1 MVGASHRFLPN
12 NLLARALVVPALV
25 FIATITNRN
34 YMTDFWHHLARGRA
48 MVEYGGVLPQ
58 EIFTYT
64 IAGQAVRDPNW
75 LTQLAFYGLY
85 RVGGLPLVVTVN
97 SLLLAAVLGLI
108 VWLCQRNLRSALL
121 SAGFGLAAAAGL
133 WQLLIVRPQTV
144 SLTLFAG
151 LYALLLAA
159 ERRPRWLLAAPP
171 LCALWVNAH
180 GAFPIGLV
188 LIGCFTLAAACD
200 AWRLRREPGTPATR
214 RFVQLAATLLACV
227 AATLANPYG
236 WRIYEYVLVTSG
248 QATGRAIE
256 EWRPAS
262 WQQLSGVLLYA
273 SVAAMAVTV
282 FVHRRRLTAR
292 DWVLVG
298 CFLLAALQAVRML
311 VWWWVVIPPLAARL
325 WAKRV
330 PVRLRD
336 SEADA
341 QTDLSAWAFCGA
353 LLLGMALSL
362 PWCESFSPLVRNKSP
377 RLEAELDG
385 LLAEA
390 KTSAGPVRVFTRFE
404 WGEFLTWTLPQRQTI
419 FMDGR
424 MENYPPR
431 VWDEYLAIN
440 CGDPVWRQVLDR
452 YQVNYLLLDR
462 QCQGQLIE
470 QVAAAVEWTAC
481 GDAGRAVL
489 FRRVQD
495 PAALAKD

>member
-1 MVGASHRFLPN
+1 MVGAWRKFLPN
-12 NLLARALVVPALV
+12 NQLARALVVPALV
-25 FIATITNRN
+25 FIATVTNRN
-34 YMTDFWHHLARGRA
+34 YMTDFWHHLARGRE
-48 MVEYGGVLPQ
+48 MVEYGGILPL
-58 EIFTYT
+58 ETFTYT
-64 IAGQAVRDPNW
+64 IPSQPVRDPNW
-75 LTQLAFYGLY
+75 LTQLAFYGLF
-85 RVGGLPLVVTVN
+85 RLGGLPLVVTVN

-108 VWLCQRNLRSALL
+108 VWLCQRHLRSSLL
-121 SAGFGLAAAAGL
+121 SAGFALAAAAGL

-144 SLTLFAG
+144 SLMLFAI

-171 LCALWVNAH
+171 LCALWVNTH
-180 GAFPIGLV
+180 GAFPIGLA
-188 LIGCFTLAAACD
+188 LIGCFTLAAAYD
-200 AWRLRREPGTPATR
+200 AWRRRLELGAQATR

-248 QATGRAIE
+248 QAAGRAIE

-262 WQQLSGVLLYA
+262 WRQLSGAMLYA
-273 SVAAMAVTV
+273 SLVAMAVTV

-292 DWVLVG
+292 DWVLLG

-311 VWWWVVIPPLAARL
+311 VWWWVVIGPLAARL
-325 WAKRV
+325 WAERV
-330 PVRLRD
+330 PARLRD
-336 SEADA
+336 SETDS

-353 LLLGMALSL
+353 LLLGIALSL
-362 PWCESFSPLVRNKSP
+362 PWCESFSPLVRHKSP
-377 RLEAELDG
+377 RLEADLEG

-390 KTSAGPVRVFTRFE
+390 KSSAGPVRVFTRFE

-440 CGDPVWRQVLDR
+440 CVDPEWRQVLDR
-452 YQVNYLLLDR
+452 YHVNYLLLDR

-470 QVAAAVEWTAC
+470 QVAASAAWTER

-489 FRRVQD
+489 FRRVND
-495 PAALAKD
+495 SAALAKD